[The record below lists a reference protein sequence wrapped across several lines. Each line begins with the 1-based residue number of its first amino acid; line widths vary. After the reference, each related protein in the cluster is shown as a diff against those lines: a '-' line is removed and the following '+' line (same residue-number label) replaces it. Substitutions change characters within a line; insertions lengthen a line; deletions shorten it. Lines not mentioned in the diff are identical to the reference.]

1 MTTNEIGKAI
11 YGLLSGQ
18 SAITNIVNTRIY
30 PISVPQFAD
39 FPFVV
44 YTTTDTEPTMTKDGS
59 SPLDVITV
67 QIDMYANDFDTNTS
81 LAGAIRSTLDF
92 YTGTINGQAIQRITM
107 TNNSDG
113 DYNADLGV
121 FYATQDYQ
129 IRLKRER

>member
-11 YGLLSGQ
+11 YGLLSAA
-18 SAITNIVNTRIY
+18 SSVTNIVGSRIY
-30 PISVPQFAD
+30 PVSVPQFAE

-44 YTTTDTEPTMTKDGS
+44 YTTTDTEMSITKDGS

-67 QIDMYANDFDTNTS
+67 QIDMYANDFDTNTT

-92 YTGTINGQAIQRITM
+92 YTGTINGQSIQRITLM
-107 TNNSDG
+107 NNSDG
-113 DYNADLGV
+113 DYNAELGV
-121 FYATQDYQ
+121 FYLSQDYQ

>member
-11 YGLLSGQ
+11 YGLLSGA
-18 SAITNIVNTRIY
+18 SSVTDIVSSRIY
-30 PISVPQFAD
+30 PVSVPQFAN

-92 YTGTINGQAIQRITM
+92 YTGTINGQAIQRITLM
-107 TNNSDG
+107 NNSDG
-113 DYNADLGV
+113 DYNEDLGV
-121 FYATQDYQ
+121 FYLSQDYQ

>member
-11 YGLLSGQ
+11 YGLLSGA
-18 SAITNIVNTRIY
+18 SSVTDIVSSRIY
-30 PISVPQFAD
+30 PVSVPQFAN

-92 YTGTINGQAIQRITM
+92 YTGTINGQAIQRITLM
-107 TNNSDG
+107 NNSDG
-113 DYNADLGV
+113 DYNEELGV
-121 FYATQDYQ
+121 FYLSQDYQ

>member
-11 YGLLSGQ
+11 YGLLSGA
-18 SAITNIVNTRIY
+18 SSVTDIVGSRIY
-30 PISVPQFAD
+30 PVSVPQFAE

-44 YTTTDTEPTMTKDGS
+44 YTTTDTEPSMTKDGS

-67 QIDMYANDFDTNTS
+67 QIDMYANDFDTNTT

-92 YTGTINGQAIQRITM
+92 YEGTVNGQAIQRMTM
-107 TNNSDG
+107 LNSSDG
-113 DYNADLGV
+113 DYNSDLGV
-121 FYATQDYQ
+121 FYLSQDYQ

>member
-18 SAITNIVNTRIY
+18 SAITNIVSTRIY

-67 QIDMYANDFDTNTS
+67 QIDMYANDFDTNTT

-92 YTGTINGQAIQRITM
+92 YEGTVYGQAIQRITM
-107 TNNSDG
+107 LNSSDG

-121 FYATQDYQ
+121 FYLSQDYQ

>member
-18 SAITNIVNTRIY
+18 SAITNIVGSRIY
-30 PISVPQFAD
+30 PVSVPQFAD

-44 YTTTDTEPTMTKDGS
+44 YTTTDTEMTMTKDGS

-67 QIDMYANDFDTNTS
+67 QIDMYANDFETNTT

-107 TNNSDG
+107 TNSSDG
-113 DYNADLGV
+113 DYNAELEV
-121 FYATQDYQ
+121 FYSTQDYQ